1 MGSLAWLVA
10 HGGTAGAIVEATL
23 AIGVAALLVA
33 VWLRERGSDES
44 REEKERRERDRRRKG
59 SDTEP
64 R

>member
-1 MGSLAWLVA
+1 MGPLAWLVA
-10 HGGTAGAIVEATL
+10 HGGLPGAIAEATL

-59 SDTEP
+59 SDTKP